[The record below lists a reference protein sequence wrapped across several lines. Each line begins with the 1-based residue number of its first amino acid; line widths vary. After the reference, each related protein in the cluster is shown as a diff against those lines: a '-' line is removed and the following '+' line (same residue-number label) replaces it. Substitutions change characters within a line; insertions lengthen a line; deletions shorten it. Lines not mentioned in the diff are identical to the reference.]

1 MDENLA
7 RPKLSMW
14 TVKRLTKLYYKYSK
28 FIWVKIDSDQA
39 AAHLANRKKLW
50 ETVQNEELL

>member
-1 MDENLA
+1 
-7 RPKLSMW
+7 MW